1 MNRVERCPRS
11 EKLSHVFASVFSPSD
26 VGASFSHISMSNT
39 VHILGVL
46 PSRPPL
52 ATKRDDMVLII
63 KTEQTMNQIDV
74 AVHQKGLNT
83 CSDKKCYS
91 HQDLEAFNLLNHPVW
106 VFDIHNKAM
115 WWANTA
121 SLKTVWSAD
130 SLEALLERN
139 FSDMS
144 AATELRLL
152 DYLDRFEKGE
162 QATDSW
168 TFYPKG
174 GSPCTVYCTMS
185 GMYVEDGR
193 MVMLN
198 EAELRTT
205 TETIDKGALRNTELL
220 RHLPVPVGQFD
231 AKGKVMKQNPEA
243 LHVFGGNKFC
253 DGSCV
258 LAGKER
264 NPGCSL
270 IDRFVDREEG
280 RLALETVLRDGT
292 DYSNEIEQNTKLGV
306 HWFAVQMRK
315 SKDPLTGEPVV
326 LYSARDITA
335 QVEANNNAT
344 ASALAKKEAD
354 EANMAKSE
362 FVAVMAHEMRT
373 PLHHV
378 LGFLELL
385 KGTEL
390 SLKQH
395 EYLGLAETSASA
407 LMGVVNDFLDFTK
420 LEAGKM
426 SMEKI
431 SMNICDVAMASVKV
445 LESKAAEKGLKLNTF
460 IDKNIFPVI
469 ADPMRIRQVLSNFL
483 GNALKFT
490 KEGEISLTVRRLP
503 DDESGRIVID
513 FSVQDTGIGIDPEQQ
528 SRIFSKYQQANPS
541 IARNYG
547 GTGLGLAICKIIVET
562 LGGSVGLESD
572 IGRGS
577 RFWFRIAFDQA
588 PNVTVCEKSIREN
601 DDEFHLHILV
611 AEDNKVNQK
620 LMASFLKRLGHSFTI
635 VENGLLAVEAVQNEK
650 FDVVLMD
657 MQMPVMD
664 GLDATKAIRR
674 EGWTMEELPIL
685 GLTAEFHSKNLD
697 KFISVG
703 MNDCMGKPIRLD
715 NLKKYLR
722 VRERIAS

>member
-1 MNRVERCPRS
+1 
-11 EKLSHVFASVFSPSD
+11 
-26 VGASFSHISMSNT
+26 
-39 VHILGVL
+39 
-46 PSRPPL
+46 
-52 ATKRDDMVLII
+52 MVLTI
-63 KTEQTMNQIDV
+63 KEDPTMIHNQVDV
-74 AVHQKGLNT
+74 AVNQKMPDDCPNKM
-83 CSDKKCYS
+83 KKCYS
-91 HQDLEAFNLLNHPVW
+91 RQDLEAFNLLNHPVW
-106 VFDIHNKAM
+106 VFDIQNKSM
-115 WWANTA
+115 WWANTS
-121 SLKTVWSAD
+121 SLKTVWSTE

-144 AATELRLL
+144 AATERRLL
-152 DYLDRFEKGE
+152 DYLNRFEKGE
-162 QATDSW
+162 QVSDSW

-185 GMYVEDGR
+185 GMYIENGR

-198 EAELRTT
+198 EAELKTT
-205 TETIDKGALRNTELL
+205 TETIDKGALRDTELL

-231 AKGKVMKQNPEA
+231 AQGKVMEQNPES

-253 DGSCV
+253 NKSCI
-258 LAGKER
+258 LAGKEH

-270 IDRFVDREEG
+270 IERFVDREAG
-280 RLALETVLRDGT
+280 RQALEKVINDGT
-292 DYSNEIEQNTKLGV
+292 DYSNEIEQNTKSGV
-306 HWFAVQMRK
+306 RWFAVKMRR

-335 QVEANNNAT
+335 QVEANNNAI

-362 FVAVMAHEMRT
+362 FVAVMGHEMRT

-385 KGTEL
+385 KGTEI
-390 SLKQH
+390 SPKQD

-407 LMGVVNDFLDFTK
+407 LMGVVNDLLDFTK

-431 SMNICDVAMASVKV
+431 SMSICDVAMASVKV
-445 LESKAAEKGLKLNTF
+445 LESKATEKGLKLNAY
-460 IDKNIFPVI
+460 IDSSIPLVI
-469 ADPMRIRQVLSNFL
+469 ADPIRIRQVLSNFL

-490 KEGEISLTVRRLP
+490 DAGEITLSVQRLP
-503 DDESGRIVID
+503 DDENSRVVIN

-547 GTGLGLAICKIIVET
+547 GTGLGLAICKVIVET
-562 LGGSVGLESD
+562 LGGSIGLESD
-572 IGRGS
+572 IGSGS
-577 RFWFRIAFDQA
+577 HFWFQIAFDQA
-588 PNVTVCEKSIREN
+588 PSATECENSTSEN
-601 DDEFHLHILV
+601 DDDIRLHVLV

-620 LMASFLKRLGHSFTI
+620 LMSSFLNRLGHTFSI
-635 VENGLLAVEAVQNEK
+635 VENGLMAVEAVENNK

-657 MQMPVMD
+657 IQMPVMN
-664 GLDATKAIRR
+664 GLDATAAIRR
-674 EGWTMEELPIL
+674 NGWSMNELPIL
-685 GLTAEFHSKNLD
+685 GLTAEFHTKNLD
-697 KFISVG
+697 KFIAVG
-703 MNDCMGKPIRLD
+703 MNDCVGKPIRL
-715 NLKKYLR
+715 NSLKKYLR
-722 VRERIAS
+722 VREKNPS

>member
-1 MNRVERCPRS
+1 
-11 EKLSHVFASVFSPSD
+11 
-26 VGASFSHISMSNT
+26 
-39 VHILGVL
+39 
-46 PSRPPL
+46 
-52 ATKRDDMVLII
+52 MVLTVT
-63 KTEQTMNQIDV
+63 TEATMNQVDV
-74 AVHQKGLNT
+74 DVENKKI
-83 CSDKKCYS
+83 SDDSPTNKIMKCYS
-91 HQDLEAFNLLNHPVW
+91 REDLEAFNLLNHPVW
-106 VFDIHNKAM
+106 VFDIQNKAM
-115 WWANTA
+115 WWANKA
-121 SLKTVWSAD
+121 SLKTVWSAE
-130 SLEALLERN
+130 SLDALLERN
-139 FSDMS
+139 FKDMS
-144 AATELRLL
+144 AATERRLL

-162 QATDSW
+162 QVLDSW

-174 GSPCTVYCTMS
+174 GSPSTVYCTMS
-185 GMYVEDGR
+185 GMHVEDGR

-198 EAELRTT
+198 EAELRST
-205 TETIDKGALRNTELL
+205 TETIDKGALRDTELL
-220 RHLPVPVGQFD
+220 RHLPVPVGQFN
-231 AKGKVMKQNPEA
+231 ANGKVMEQNPES

-253 DGSCV
+253 DGSCAR
-258 LAGKER
+258 AGKER

-280 RLALETVLRDGT
+280 RLALEKVLTDET
-292 DYSNEIEQNTKLGV
+292 DYSNEIEQNTKSGV
-306 HWFAVQMRK
+306 RWFAVQMRR

-326 LYSARDITA
+326 LYSARDINA
-335 QVEANNNAT
+335 QIEANNNAMT
-344 ASALAKKEAD
+344 SALAKKEAD

-378 LGFLELL
+378 LGFLEML
-385 KGTEL
+385 KSTAL
-390 SLKQH
+390 SPQQD

-407 LMGVVNDFLDFTK
+407 LMGVVNDLLDFTK

-431 SMNICDVAMASVKV
+431 RMSLCDVATASVKV
-445 LESKAAEKGLKLNTF
+445 LESKAAEKGLKLKTF
-460 IDKNIFPVI
+460 IDSSIPLVV

-490 KEGEISLTVRRLP
+490 NEGEISLSVRRLP
-503 DDESGRIVID
+503 DDDNGRVVVD

-547 GTGLGLAICKIIVET
+547 GTGLGLAICKVIVDT
-562 LGGSVGLESD
+562 LGGSIGLESD
-572 IGRGS
+572 IGEGS

-588 PNVTVCEKSIREN
+588 PSVTTFEKSISEN
-601 DDEFHLHILV
+601 EEDVHLHILV

-620 LMASFLKRLGHSFTI
+620 LMASFLKRLGHTFTI
-635 VENGLLAVEAVQNEK
+635 VENGLMAIEAVQNEK

-657 MQMPVMD
+657 IQMPVMD

-674 EGWTMEELPIL
+674 GGWSMEELPIL
-685 GLTAEFHSKNLD
+685 GLTAEFHTKNLD
-697 KFISVG
+697 KFLSVG
-703 MNDCMGKPIRLD
+703 MNDCVGKPIRLD

-722 VRERIAS
+722 MREMRAS